1 VERDWGP
8 ELSQHPVKTAIGE
21 NLLSEAIHD
30 AKKTAQALYA
40 VQLEDFRTRSETRT
54 SYAVADYERGRI
66 TKAAG
71 VPEEMERQWLTVTLE
86 AGRLFLDPYR
96 RIYGILWTL
105 CGLRDS
111 RAEAFSY
118 NKRTMDRAMGPF

>member
-1 VERDWGP
+1 MERNWGP

-86 AGRLFLDPYR
+86 AGRRLFLDPSR
-96 RIYGILWTL
+96 RMYGILSSQ
-105 CGLRDS
+105 R
-111 RAEAFSY
+111 RARFPEYFALGI
-118 NKRTMDRAMGPF
+118 RT